1 MSAPEE
7 SPTSD
12 TDRLNW
18 LESKQF
24 KIVRFSDFKGSG
36 FPACAV
42 LLDSIDSNK
51 ENGAVSADLRM
62 AIDEARKLDHT
73 AA

>member
-1 MSAPEE
+1 MSTPEE

-42 LLDSIDSNK
+42 FLDSIDPNK
-51 ENGAVSADLRM
+51 ENGAVSTDLRM

-73 AA
+73 TA